1 MRFGAAESTIQYR
14 MLDAHPKLNY
24 WCGSNP
30 MSNTRLFFAK
40 TSTSAEWKA
49 VASAIKTLVEEAT
62 FEAGNEGLVFRAM
75 DPSHIALVDLMWP
88 NTAFEKYEC
97 DKQFKFSIRV
107 EDFVKL
113 IGRTDAKD
121 SVEITSTEEDALLL
135 RLMNGYKR
143 EFRVHLIESTSGS
156 APLPKLEFD
165 VRMGMSK
172 SVFEKVLTDISVVA
186 DQVTLSSLKDGISF
200 SGKSD
205 IGAATV
211 QLDKNGAD
219 ILELGVKQ
227 EAKASYNIDYML
239 GISKAIGSTSD
250 TIVCEYSSK
259 KPARLEFKLNEQ
271 GSRIHYYL
279 APRISD

>member
-1 MRFGAAESTIQYR
+1 
-14 MLDAHPKLNY
+14 MLF
-24 WCGSNP
+24 
-30 MSNTRLFFAK
+30 TK
-40 TSTSAEWKA
+40 TSTAVEWKA

-62 FEAGNEGLVFRAM
+62 FEATSESLIFRAM
-75 DPSHIALVDLMWP
+75 DPSHIALVDLLWP
-88 NTAFEKYEC
+88 NAAFEKYEC

-121 SVEITSTEEDALLL
+121 SVELTSSEEEALML

-143 EFRVHLIESTSGS
+143 EFKIHLIESTSGT

-165 VRMGMSK
+165 VRIGMSK
-172 SVFEKVLTDISVVA
+172 AIFEKVLGDISVVA
-186 DQVTLSSLKDGISF
+186 DQVAISALKDSVSF

-205 IGAATV
+205 IGGATIS
-211 QLDKNGAD
+211 LDKNGAD
-219 ILELGVKQ
+219 VLELEVKQ
-227 EAKASYNIDYML
+227 EAKASYNIDYL
-239 GISKAIGSTSD
+239 LSISKAIGSTSE
-250 TIVCEYSSK
+250 TVVCEYSSK

-279 APRISD
+279 APRISE